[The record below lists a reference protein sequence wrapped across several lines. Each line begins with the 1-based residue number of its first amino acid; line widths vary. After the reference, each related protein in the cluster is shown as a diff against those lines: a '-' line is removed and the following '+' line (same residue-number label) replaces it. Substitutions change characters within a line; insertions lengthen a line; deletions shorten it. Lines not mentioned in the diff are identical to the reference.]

1 MVAYMEP
8 LKSYEEGS
16 AVQVGVKVEGGVQPA
31 SDASS
36 CENTKIQIYKYTKI
50 EIKHKIIATTRT

>member
-1 MVAYMEP
+1 MVPYMEP

-16 AVQVGVKVEGGVQPA
+16 AVQVGVKVEGGFSLLQMPVA
-31 SDASS
+31 V
-36 CENTKIQIYKYTKI
+36 KIQKYKYTKI